1 MSETSMRKS
10 EPGPPRGGQR
20 RGTVVIAYAVA
31 AYASFLVVAGYSV
44 AFVADAIVP
53 VTIDRGGP
61 ETAPAMAVVINALL
75 FTLFGLQHSVMA
87 RPAFKR
93 WWSRIVPT
101 HLERATYV
109 LATSVALAFVYWQ
122 WRPMPSVIWD
132 LQADALRAAVWAVS
146 MLGWV
151 LVVAMTFVFSH
162 AEFLGLKQPIQH
174 RRGELPAPPRLLM
187 PLPFRLVRHPL
198 MTGFLIAFWV
208 TPTMTVGHLVFAT
221 LSTVYILIGV
231 KYEERDL
238 RANLPGYT
246 DYAARTPRFLPR
258 RRRASTRATVSP

>member
-1 MSETSMRKS
+1 MRKTK
-10 EPGPPRGGQR
+10 PR
-20 RGTVVIAYAVA
+20 RGTVGIAYAIA
-31 AYASFLVVAGYSV
+31 AYASFNVVAAYSV
-44 AFVADAIVP
+44 AFVADAVVP
-53 VTIDRGGP
+53 VTIDRGGR
-61 ETAPAMAVVINALL
+61 ESAPVVAITINILL
-75 FTLFGLQHSVMA
+75 FALFGLQHSVMA
-87 RPAFKR
+87 RPAFKQ

-122 WRPMPSVIWD
+122 WRPLPSVVWD
-132 LQADALRAAVWAVS
+132 LQWDALRAIVWALF
-146 MLGWV
+146 MLGWA

-174 RRGELPAPPRLLM
+174 RRGELPDEPRLLM

-221 LSTVYILIGV
+221 LSTVYILVGV

-238 RANLPGYT
+238 LANLPGYA
-246 DYAARTPRFLPR
+246 DYAARTPRFFPR
-258 RRRASTRATVSP
+258 LTRAAR

>member
-1 MSETSMRKS
+1 MKHF
-10 EPGPPRGGQR
+10 G
-20 RGTVVIAYAVA
+20 IAYAVA
-31 AYASFLVVAGYSV
+31 AYASFVLVAGYSV
-44 AFVADAIVP
+44 AFVADAVVP

-61 ETAPAMAVVINALL
+61 ETAPVVAIAINALL

-87 RPAFKR
+87 RPTFKR
-93 WWSRIVPT
+93 WWSRLVPP

-132 LQADALRAAVWAVS
+132 LQADALRAVVWAVS

-151 LVVAMTFVFSH
+151 IVVAMTFVFSH

-174 RRGELPAPPRLLM
+174 QRGELPAPPRLLM

-198 MTGFLIAFWV
+198 LTGFLIAFWV

-221 LSTVYILIGV
+221 LSTAYILVGV
-231 KYEERDL
+231 RFEERNLAED
-238 RANLPGYT
+238 LPGYT
-246 DYAARTPRFLPR
+246 EYAARTPRFFPR
-258 RRRASTRATVSP
+258 FRRPTRVLTRAAR

>member
-1 MSETSMRKS
+1 MSDTSMRRI
-10 EPGPPRGGQR
+10 EPRPPREERR
-20 RGTVVIAYAVA
+20 RGTVGIAYAIA
-31 AYASFLVVAGYSV
+31 AYASFNVVAGYSV
-44 AFVADAIVP
+44 AFVADAVVP

-61 ETAPAMAVVINALL
+61 ESAPVVAITINTLL
-75 FTLFGLQHSVMA
+75 FALFGLQHSVMA
-87 RPAFKR
+87 RPAFKQ

-122 WRPMPSVIWD
+122 WRPLPAVVWD
-132 LQADALRAAVWAVS
+132 LQADYLRAVVWVLFG
-146 MLGWV
+146 LGWV

-174 RRGELPAPPRLLM
+174 RRGELPDEPRLLM

-208 TPTMTVGHLVFAT
+208 TPTMTVGHVVFAS

-231 KYEERDL
+231 KHEERDL
-238 RANLPGYT
+238 AANLPGYV
-246 DYAARTPRFLPR
+246 DYAARTPRFFPR
-258 RRRASTRATVSP
+258 LVRAAR

>member
-1 MSETSMRKS
+1 MSDTSMRKS
-10 EPGPPRGGQR
+10 EPGPPREGQR
-20 RGTVVIAYAVA
+20 RGTVGIAYAFA
-31 AYASFLVVAGYSV
+31 AYAAFVAVAGYSV

-53 VTIDRGGP
+53 LTIDRGR
-61 ETAPAMAVVINALL
+61 ETSPVLAITIDALL
-75 FTLFGLQHSVMA
+75 FALFGLQHTVMA
-87 RPAFKR
+87 RPAFKQ
-93 WWSRIVPT
+93 WWSRFVPT

-122 WRPMPSVIWD
+122 WRPLPSIVWD
-132 LQADALRAAVWAVS
+132 LQADVLRAIVWALF

-174 RRGELPAPPRLLM
+174 RRGELPDEPRLLV

-208 TPTMTVGHLVFAT
+208 TPTMTVGHVVFAT

-231 KYEERDL
+231 TYEERDL
-238 RANLPGYT
+238 LANLPGYA
-246 DYAARTPRFLPR
+246 DYAARTPRFFPR
-258 RRRASTRATVSP
+258 LTRAAR

>member
-1 MSETSMRKS
+1 MSDTSMRKS
-10 EPGPPRGGQR
+10 GPPSPRERQH
-20 RGTVVIAYAVA
+20 RGTVGIAYAVA
-31 AYASFLVVAGYSV
+31 AYASFLAVAGYSV
-44 AFVADAIVP
+44 AFLADAVVP
-53 VTIDRGGP
+53 LTIDRGGQEASP
-61 ETAPAMAVVINALL
+61 VVAITINALL
-75 FTLFGLQHSVMA
+75 FALFCLQHSVMA
-87 RPAFKR
+87 RPAFKQ

-101 HLERATYV
+101 HVERATYV
-109 LATSVALAFVYWQ
+109 LATSVALAFIYWQ

-132 LQADALRAAVWAVS
+132 LQADALRAVVWAVS

-174 RRGELPAPPRLLM
+174 RRGEAPGPPQLLM

-208 TPTMTVGHLVFAT
+208 TPTMTVGHVVFAA
-221 LSTVYILIGV
+221 LSTIYILVGV

-238 RANLPGYT
+238 LANLPGYA
-246 DYAARTPRFLPR
+246 DYAARTPRFFPR
-258 RRRASTRATVSP
+258 FRRATTRATVSP

>member
-10 EPGPPRGGQR
+10 EPGPLREGQR
-20 RGTVVIAYAVA
+20 RGTVGIAYAVA
-31 AYASFLVVAGYSV
+31 AYGSFLVVAGYSV
-44 AFVADAIVP
+44 AFVADTVVP
-53 VTIDRGGP
+53 LTIDRGGS
-61 ETAPAMAVVINALL
+61 ETAPAMAVVINASL
-75 FTLFGLQHSVMA
+75 FALFGLQHSVMA
-87 RPAFKR
+87 RPSFKR
-93 WWSRIVPT
+93 WWTRLVPT

-132 LQADALRAAVWAVS
+132 LQADALRAVVWAVS

-151 LVVAMTFVFSH
+151 IVVAMTFVFSH

-174 RRGELPAPPRLLM
+174 KRGELPEQPRLLM

-221 LSTVYILIGV
+221 LSTVYILVGV
-231 KYEERDL
+231 WFEERDL
-238 RANLPGYT
+238 TANLPGYA
-246 DYAARTPRFLPR
+246 DYAARTPRFFPR
-258 RRRASTRATVSP
+258 LRRARTRARVSP